1 MLKISSASDFA
12 IYLAYHMAQ
21 TSSSH
26 RGIGCHWALAP
37 EGTSN
42 VSQDINRTRKGQAN
56 VELNSAAAADD
67 DIVDDDILI

>member
-1 MLKISSASDFA
+1 MLTKHNILTYKRKCMLKISSASDFA

-42 VSQDINRTRKGQAN
+42 VSQDITEQEKVKQM
-56 VELNSAAAADD
+56 LN
-67 DIVDDDILI
+67 